1 MCWNTQHSNTAHPLL
16 AGHAGVPDRGGV
28 EEGIKPTTAEGG
40 QLGTVP
46 QGVSLGQCGGPPGL
60 PNDVNNFHLKTVFE
74 VWEWIRNSERIAL
87 SGDTAVPRN
96 HLRVMCSNFSTI
108 SWDPKNIYFVCQK
121 KNPALSTDSFFGK
134 KLKISC
140 NLTPVIIISL
150 TTRADNNTETR
161 P

>member
-46 QGVSLGQCGGPPGL
+46 RGVSLGQCGGPPGL

-87 SGDTAVPRN
+87 SGDTAVPRK
-96 HLRVMCSNFSTI
+96 HFKSDVAKFRPFHEI
-108 SWDPKNIYFVCQK
+108 PKKYFVCQK
-121 KNPALSTDSFFGK
+121 KSSAQHRQFFWK
-134 KLKISC
+134 EIK
-140 NLTPVIIISL
+140 N
-150 TTRADNNTETR
+150 
-161 P
+161 